1 MAVFLSVLRIIG
13 IVLLC
18 ILGAILLMI
27 LLVLFVPFR
36 YRVDAG
42 KEEKLHARARVHWLL
57 YFVIVDLLYDDGIN
71 MRLRILGIPLYDK
84 KKKEA
89 KAEKKRLKAEAKAEK
104 KRKKE
109 EARAAKKAGKDGS
122 TENAAAAPE
131 EGQNTAP
138 AGAGPGISSG
148 TAAKED
154 GGKENA
160 AEKDTDSAG
169 KKDQKERKKRRL
181 KRKEKKARG
190 EAGTEETADGEA
202 AEESKEKIS
211 LGERISAAWDAFTDL
226 LWELPDKA
234 EEGIDGLLEKAEA
247 LKDKVSE
254 LWDTVDYYQRLLGS
268 DGTAWVIEY
277 VKKRL
282 LKILKGIRPRKI
294 KASAEIRD
302 EDPGQVAKIWQY
314 YVISLPILD
323 HIPGKVTVDAQ
334 QDEKSFKFKAMVKGR
349 VFVITLVKN
358 GLALLLN
365 RKVKRFIKLLKRENG
380 QGKE

>member
-18 ILGAILLMI
+18 ILGLILLMI
-27 LLVLFVPFR
+27 LCVLFVPFR

-42 KEEKLHARARVHWLL
+42 KEESLRARARVHWLL

-71 MRLRILGIPLYDK
+71 MRLRILGIPFYDK

-89 KAEKKRLKAEAKAEK
+89 KAARKRE
-104 KRKKE
+104 KE
-109 EARAAKKAGKDGS
+109 EARRKKKGEKESD
-122 TENAAAAPE
+122 AAAAENAE
-131 EGQNTAP
+131 EGGTEEAAGTEIKEEKAAENTAEQTAADKTEEKP
-138 AGAGPGISSG
+138 AESAE
-148 TAAKED
+148 AAKE
-154 GGKENA
+154 E
-160 AEKDTDSAG
+160 SAVEG
-169 KKDQKERKKRRL
+169 SE
-181 KRKEKKARG
+181 KEKKPHVPL
-190 EAGTEETADGEA
+190 
-202 AEESKEKIS
+202 S
-211 LGERISAAWDAFTDL
+211 ERILAAWDAFTDF

-234 EEGIDGLLEKAEA
+234 DEGIDALLEKAEA
-247 LKDKVSE
+247 LKDKISE

-277 VKKRL
+277 VKKRI

-294 KASAEIRD
+294 KAYLEIRD
-302 EDPGQVAKIWQY
+302 DDPGQVAKFWQY
-314 YVISLPILD
+314 YAMALPVLD
-323 HIPGKVTVDAQ
+323 HIPGRVELDAQ
-334 QDEKSFKFKAMVKGR
+334 QDEKSFRFKAMVKGR

-365 RKVKRFIKLLKRENG
+365 RKVKRFIKLLKREDE

>member
-18 ILGAILLMI
+18 ILGLILLMI
-27 LLVLFVPFR
+27 LCVLFVPFR

-42 KEEKLHARARVHWLL
+42 KEESLRARARVHWLL

-71 MRLRILGIPLYDK
+71 MRLRILGIPFYDK

-89 KAEKKRLKAEAKAEK
+89 KAARKRE
-104 KRKKE
+104 KE
-109 EARAAKKAGKDGS
+109 EARRKRKGEKD
-122 TENAAAAPE
+122 NDAAA
-131 EGQNTAP
+131 
-138 AGAGPGISSG
+138 
-148 TAAKED
+148 
-154 GGKENA
+154 ENA
-160 AEKDTDSAG
+160 AES
-169 KKDQKERKKRRL
+169 
-181 KRKEKKARG
+181 
-190 EAGTEETADGEA
+190 GTEEAAGDGIKEEKAAENTAGQAAADKPEEKPAESTEA
-202 AEESKEKIS
+202 AEEESADEGGEKEKKPHIP
-211 LGERISAAWDAFTDL
+211 LGKRIEAAWDAFTDF

-234 EEGIDGLLEKAEA
+234 DEGIDGLLEKAEA

-277 VKKRL
+277 VKKRI

-294 KASAEIRD
+294 KAYLEIRD
-302 EDPGQVAKIWQY
+302 DDPGQVAKFWQY
-314 YVISLPILD
+314 YAMALPVLD
-323 HIPGKVTVDAQ
+323 HIPGRVELDAQ
-334 QDEKSFKFKAMVKGR
+334 QDEKSFRFKAMVKGR

-365 RKVKRFIKLLKRENG
+365 RKVKRFIKLLKREDG